1 MCVLA
6 SEPAVHRPFVP
17 ARDII
22 VTRREIAA
30 IVPAAVPSIA
40 GWACLLGEVAA
51 GQIGAVARHLAVL
64 ALATARLA
72 SVVGVSAARFAALD
86 HFLAAIGPYEQQ
98 MRAIELPHG
107 GSRGDVKYTGRGRAA
122 AQEARFEGGLE
133 EEERRAQH
141 VCWLKQATI

>member
-64 ALATARLA
+64 RWHDAEIGALAVRAKPGGCESCRGGTTDLA
-72 SVVGVSAARFAALD
+72 AAL
-86 HFLAAIGPYEQQ
+86 LAVVE
-98 MRAIELPHG
+98 
-107 GSRGDVKYTGRGRAA
+107 
-122 AQEARFEGGLE
+122 
-133 EEERRAQH
+133 
-141 VCWLKQATI
+141 